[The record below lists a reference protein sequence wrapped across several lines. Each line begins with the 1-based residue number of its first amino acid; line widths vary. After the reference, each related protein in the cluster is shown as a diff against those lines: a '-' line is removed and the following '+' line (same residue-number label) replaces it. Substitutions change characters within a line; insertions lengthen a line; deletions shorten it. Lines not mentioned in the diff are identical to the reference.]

1 MQTRRTVLAAGIATA
16 SLAWPVAGVANSD
29 SLDPLIQGWR
39 RMLTGG
45 DAPHDPRLQHILAA
59 IDDEATRLQG
69 LMILAGP
76 RDALWPDLIGGHER
90 RTTSSLQRLRLMSI
104 AHQTPGSRHY
114 ASPPLG
120 RAIRGALEWLS
131 SERYYVG
138 ADKQGNWWDWEIG
151 TPLRLLDVLVLM
163 QSALPEALVDRLLKA
178 VEFNAPLPG
187 YLHQYGAP
195 TPATGANLAWISS
208 VRAGRSL
215 LRGDREGLQLARD
228 TILPALEYTTS
239 GDGFYRDGSFIQH
252 QNIASTGAYGA
263 AFSLLIADF
272 ATLLAESQWALT
284 ERDLRPLLQ
293 WIDKGVLPLMHHGGC
308 MDMVR
313 SRSITRA
320 DVQDQETGLIFLLA
334 LTRMTELTDDAQAA
348 RLRRFI
354 KHTVETDTA
363 LSLFDIDID
372 APGFQMTLDHAR
384 IAARIASDPANASTS
399 PAPGHFQ
406 FASMDR
412 VVHRRPDFTLGVAMY
427 SSRVANYEAIN
438 GQNKRGWYT
447 GHGMTY
453 IYNDD
458 LQHYRDGFW
467 PTVDALRLPGVTSDG
482 RPVPHQLLSPH
493 AWVGG
498 ASLGQHGAIG
508 MRTEFNDGP
517 TRATKSWFC
526 LGDRILCLGS
536 GIRGG
541 DGIRV
546 ETTIENRRLSRGLGG
561 EQVSVEGQPL
571 AFVGVPQDIGAARWL
586 HLPETG
592 GILLDLDPTR
602 PHGMTVHGLLETRSG
617 SWQAVDELNPDDAP
631 FSRDYATVWIDHG
644 VAPSDGSY
652 AYLLLPGAT
661 EAETREQAGRTDLR
675 ILSANED
682 VHAVTDAALRIFAA
696 NVWAEQGAVAGPVST
711 QSACSIL
718 LQAGD
723 GALEV
728 AVSDPTHLQAEVTLS
743 ISVKGVR
750 VTAAD
755 NRVQVQIAGEVA
767 HLHVD
772 TAGAAGGTIRLTL
785 AMTEDPLSS

>member
-1 MQTRRTVLAAGIATA
+1 MQTRRTVLAAGIAAA
-16 SLAWPVAGVANSD
+16 SLAWPVAGVANAD
-29 SLDPLIQGWR
+29 ALDPLIQRWR

-45 DAPHDPRLQHILAA
+45 DAPSDPRLQHVLVA
-59 IDDEATRLQG
+59 IDDETARLQG
-69 LMILAGP
+69 LMTLAGP

-104 AHQTPGSRHY
+104 AHQTPGSRHH
-114 ASPPLG
+114 ASQPLG
-120 RAIRGALEWLS
+120 QAIREALEWLS
-131 SERYYVG
+131 SERYLVG
-138 ADKQGNWWDWEIG
+138 ADKKGNWWDWEIG

-163 QSALPEALVDRLLKA
+163 QTSLPQALVDRLLKA
-178 VEFNAPLPG
+178 VEFYAPLPG

-208 VRAGRSL
+208 VRVGRSL

-228 TILPALEYTTS
+228 TILPALEYTTA

-252 QNIASTGAYGA
+252 HNIASTGAYGA
-263 AFSLLIADF
+263 AFSFLMADF
-272 ATLLAESQWALT
+272 ATLLAGSQWALT

-293 WIDKGVLPLMHHGGC
+293 WIDKGVLPVMHRGGC

-334 LTRMTELTDDAQAA
+334 LTRMTEITDDAQAA

-384 IAARIASDPANASTS
+384 IAARIASDPTNAST
-399 PAPGHFQ
+399 PPEPGHFQ

-412 VVHRRPDFTLGVAMY
+412 VVHRRPTFTLGVAMY

-453 IYNDD
+453 LYNDD

-498 ASLGQHGAIG
+498 ASLGQHGAVG
-508 MRTEFNDGP
+508 MRAEFNDGP

-541 DGIRV
+541 EGVRV
-546 ETTIENRRLSRGLGG
+546 ETTIENRRLSQGLGG
-561 EQVSVEGQPL
+561 EQLSVEGRSF
-571 AFVGVPQDIGAARWL
+571 AVMGGPQDISAARWL

-592 GILLDLDPTR
+592 GILLGIDPAR
-602 PHGMTVHGLLETRSG
+602 PHSMTVHGKLETRSG
-617 SWQAVDELNPDDAP
+617 SWRAVDELNPDGAP

-644 VAPSDGSY
+644 LAPSDGTY
-652 AYLLLPGAT
+652 AYVLLPGAS
-661 EAETREQAGRTDLR
+661 EAETLAVAERNSLS
-675 ILSANED
+675 ILAADEG
-682 VHAVTDAALRIFAA
+682 VHAVRDADLRIFAA
-696 NVWAEQGAVAGPVST
+696 NVWAERGAAAGPVTT
-711 QSACSIL
+711 QNACSVM

-723 GALEV
+723 GLLDV
-728 AVSDPTHLQAEVTLS
+728 AVSDPTHLQAAVTLS
-743 ISVKGVR
+743 ISVKGAR
-750 VTAAD
+750 VMAAD
-755 NRVQVQIAGEVA
+755 DRVQIQIAGDVA
-767 HLHVD
+767 HLRID
-772 TAGAAGGTIRLTL
+772 TAGAAGETIRLVL
-785 AMTEDPLSS
+785 AVSEDPLPA